1 MEEAIAHGKTLP
13 ISPKMSMELC
23 RALRGKSITAA
34 KRLLEGVLTM
44 KKPLK
49 IIRFKK
55 DLGHK
60 KASGP
65 ARYPLNASK
74 YMLELVNSLAANAE
88 NKGLNVEKL
97 TITTAFAN
105 FGPRQ
110 WHPGRQRRTR
120 MKSANVFLAA
130 QEMEIKTK
138 TETKPKVKAQ

>member
-1 MEEAIAHGKTLP
+1 
-13 ISPKMSMELC
+13 MSMEIC
-23 RALRGKSITAA
+23 RALRGKSIPAA
-34 KRLLEGVLTM
+34 KKLLEGVLTM

-49 IIRFKK
+49 IVRFNK

-65 ARYPLNASK
+65 ARYPLSAAK
-74 YMLELVNSLAANAE
+74 YVLELVNSLAANAE

-105 FGPRQ
+105 FGARQ

-120 MKSANVFLAA
+120 MKSAHV
-130 QEMEIKTK
+130 
-138 TETKPKVKAQ
+138 